1 MRRLTAS
8 RCQCEKHLEG
18 EIQKHQEL
26 RQQRETLKK
35 ELRELG
41 EAFTLAVQYL
51 QKEIT
56 TAEGK
61 IEEGR
66 TSRLLRQD
74 TLAQICEVFKFR
86 HREET
91 EVRAEYLHVSQQL
104 ERSKLQLEER
114 IASIVRHSKEI
125 KEMEKLIGELLET
138 DTINKHVFE
147 RNQEELCENVDTE
160 KKNIS
165 HLEEERR
172 QLSQLLEE
180 ANRKQEEYVAK
191 MKSDTSDTR
200 RRYEELQ
207 REEAALQLRQP
218 KSSDD
223 GLLMSHINQSELEYR
238 QIESIH
244 HQEIQ
249 QFTAEVESITK
260 SNEKKQREVE
270 EKEEL
275 LKEVEAEWN
284 KEQDWHEKLK
294 AHTLEL
300 KRKKTELEMSIKQ
313 LKEKTSFLLQPK
325 EQLKSELEEL
335 RERYI
340 NILDKQASEL
350 RAVEVSIY
358 NNNVKLEEVN
368 MENSR
373 MHLCIRQMTEEVS
386 RAKQHKDRYQQEFQ
400 QFNQDTEALFES
412 LQEAWREDL
421 LVTQESQCRDGVLLE
436 SIGSLLNHLKD
447 SIQVKSESGTQD
459 FSKASEKPRSKL
471 CSELTASDTVAA
483 GLEQS

>member
-1 MRRLTAS
+1 MAKEESNIRRLTAS
-8 RCQCEKHLEG
+8 RCQCEKKLEG

-26 RQQRETLKK
+26 RQQKETLKK

-41 EAFTLAVQYL
+41 EAFTLAVQHL
-51 QKEIT
+51 QEEIT

-61 IEEGR
+61 IEDGR
-66 TSRLLRQD
+66 ASRLLRQD
-74 TLAQICEVFKFR
+74 ALVQICEVFKFR

-91 EVRAEYLHVSQQL
+91 EVRAEYLSMLQQL

-138 DTINKHVFE
+138 DTINKRLFE
-147 RNQEELCENVDTE
+147 RNQEELCENVKTE

-207 REEAALQLRQP
+207 RDEAALQLRQP
-218 KSSDD
+218 KSSHD

-238 QIESIH
+238 QIESMH
-244 HQEIQ
+244 EQEIQ
-249 QFTAEVESITK
+249 QFATEVESITK
-260 SNEKKQREVE
+260 RNEEKQREVE
-270 EKEEL
+270 GKEEV
-275 LKEVEAEWN
+275 LKEVETEWN
-284 KEQDWHEKLK
+284 EAQDRHEKLK
-294 AHTLEL
+294 AHAFEL
-300 KRKKTELEMSIKQ
+300 NRKKIELEMSIKR
-313 LKEKTSFLLQPK
+313 LKEKTSILLQPK

-335 RERYI
+335 REHYMDM
-340 NILDKQASEL
+340 LDKQASEL
-350 RAVEVSIY
+350 TAVEVSIY

-400 QFNQDTEALFES
+400 QFNQDTKALFES

-436 SIGSLLNHLKD
+436 SIVSLLNHLK
-447 SIQVKSESGTQD
+447 IRRQ
-459 FSKASEKPRSKL
+459 
-471 CSELTASDTVAA
+471 ELGHANVGHISQITSYHC
-483 GLEQS
+483 LLYCH